1 MPLVKCYTSTILNR
15 REETAEKSMWHF
27 SVYRYCNSLSEDEKK
42 ELRLFSAQRKRDALG
57 RGTVK
62 QLPVTCP
69 TPATCQLCGDKIV
82 GGDICISASR
92 AGPTRVWHPTCFSCS
107 VCQVRENIL
116 KSEIILTNII
126 EKCNWLQITF
136 HVVTSVKLFF
146 NGRKMLSWRLGCD
159 WHDWKLLFFLSVLS
173 SSAICCSLHPVAVNY
188 SQSNYNSALAFTVV
202 IFSKLLYYRSCWLI
216 WSTSTKTR
224 SFTVEDITRKHWNQ
238 DVQHVMR

>member
-1 MPLVKCYTSTILNR
+1 MTFFC
-15 REETAEKSMWHF
+15 
-27 SVYRYCNSLSEDEKK
+27 YRYCNSLSEDEKK

-62 QLPVTCP
+62 QLPVTCA

-146 NGRKMLSWRLGCD
+146 NGRKMLS
-159 WHDWKLLFFLSVLS
+159 
-173 SSAICCSLHPVAVNY
+173 
-188 SQSNYNSALAFTVV
+188 
-202 IFSKLLYYRSCWLI
+202 
-216 WSTSTKTR
+216 
-224 SFTVEDITRKHWNQ
+224 
-238 DVQHVMR
+238 